1 MQNQNTDYSPVIE
14 ELNKAYK
21 NYIIAKDALIEL
33 GTLTITIRIKLRK
46 ASMFYTGITVVNYKL
61 KRS

>member
-1 MQNQNTDYSPVIE
+1 MFDDKLSKDLLLSARANNN
-14 ELNKAYK
+14 LA
-21 NYIIAKDALIEL
+21 IIRILDDTTNI
-33 GTLTITIRIKLRK
+33 IIRIKLRK